1 MIVANDFRRGDS
13 GGWHVHDTAFQP
25 DQPTSRVEGLRGEG
39 LLAVQGF
46 TNRGLLTAPMPLMT
60 ATALSVI
67 FARLRVSL
75 TARFPE
81 HAQTAR
87 HDPE

>member
-1 MIVANDFRRGDS
+1 MTVSA
-13 GGWHVHDTAFQP
+13 
-25 DQPTSRVEGLRGEG
+25 
-39 LLAVQGF
+39 
-46 TNRGLLTAPMPLMT
+46 PLMT